1 MSYELM
7 SKRLNAVI
15 PDETWDALEKIAGLE
30 LRTKSQMAAILL
42 GEAIAE
48 YWKRNPPAPDK
59 SEPEPAEPEPAAK
72 PTAAAKATAK
82 AKGGRGKN

>member
-1 MSYELM
+1 M

-59 SEPEPAEPEPAAK
+59 SEPEPTEPAAK
-72 PTAAAKATAK
+72 PTATATAK
-82 AKGGRGKN
+82 AKGGRGKS